1 MSPTESLRKDHILIE
16 KMINSLKTISSLLKN
31 GKQIPESILNQ
42 AIDFS
47 INFTN
52 TCHHGKEEESLFP
65 SLEKKGMPKEGG
77 PIARMLYEH
86 EITKTLAESIIK
98 SAKNYIST
106 GDFTELVQD
115 IDKYVQH
122 VSLHLSKENQRL
134 FAMADIV
141 LKEQENQVNNN
152 LTQIEQEKLNKI
164 GNSREHYEK
173 LIEEI
178 DLHDMKLKEK

>member
-1 MSPTESLRKDHILIE
+1 MSPTESLRKDHALIE
-16 KMINSLKTISSLLKN
+16 KMINALQTISSLLNN

-65 SLEKKGMPKEGG
+65 TLENKGMPREGG

-86 EITKTLAESIIK
+86 QITKNLAESIIK
-98 SAKNYIST
+98 STKNYISY
-106 GDFTELVQD
+106 GDYKELVQD
-115 IDKYVQH
+115 IDNYVQH

-134 FAMADIV
+134 FAMADII
-141 LKEQENQVNNN
+141 LKDQENQVNNS
-152 LTQIEQEKLNKI
+152 LIEVEQEKLNKI
-164 GNSREHYEK
+164 GSSRGHYEK
-173 LIEEI
+173 LIDNI
-178 DLHDMKLKEK
+178 NLHE

>member
-1 MSPTESLRKDHILIE
+1 MSPTESLRKDHALIE
-16 KMINSLKTISSLLKN
+16 KMINALQTISSLLNN

-65 SLEKKGMPKEGG
+65 TLENKGMPREGG

-86 EITKTLAESIIK
+86 QITKTLAESIIK
-98 SAKNYIST
+98 STKNYISH
-106 GDFTELVQD
+106 GDYKELVKD
-115 IDKYVQH
+115 IDSYVQH

-134 FAMADIV
+134 FAMADII
-141 LKEQENQVNNN
+141 LKDQENQVNNN
-152 LTQIEQEKLNKI
+152 LIEVEPEKFNKI
-164 GNSREHYEK
+164 GSSREHYEK
-173 LIEEI
+173 LINNINLNE
-178 DLHDMKLKEK
+178 

>member
-1 MSPTESLRKDHILIE
+1 MSPTESPRKDHALIE
-16 KMINSLKTISSLLKN
+16 KMINALQTISSLLNN

-65 SLEKKGMPKEGG
+65 TLENKGMPRESG

-86 EITKTLAESIIK
+86 QITKNLAESIIK
-98 SAKNYIST
+98 STKNYISH
-106 GDFTELVQD
+106 GDYKELVKD
-115 IDKYVQH
+115 IDNYVQH

-134 FAMADIV
+134 FAMADII
-141 LKEQENQVNNN
+141 LKDQENQVNNS
-152 LTQIEQEKLNKI
+152 LVVVEQEKLDKI
-164 GNSREHYEK
+164 GSSREHYEK
-173 LIEEI
+173 ILDNIN
-178 DLHDMKLKEK
+178 LQG